1 MLKHWNKL
9 LNTDC
14 KVVDIGSH
22 TVYPI
27 FKVGS
32 SSLFAVADKVYTNKQ
47 IKVCEHIDIMIRDP
61 GDRFI
66 SGINEYSRQNK
77 ISVEETWDLVE
88 QDRLVDRH
96 FAPQYIWLFH
106 LYKFYKGK
114 VTLRPFKYI
123 KKITNK
129 HMKTYN
135 SKKQKNQAVALLK
148 SFVEVDYELI
158 EHYNKTFELGELVRE
173 YKNALS

>member
-14 KVVDIGSH
+14 KVVDVGSH

-47 IKVCEHIDIMIRDP
+47 INACEHIDIMIRDP

-66 SGINEYSRQNK
+66 SGINEYSRQNQLD
-77 ISVEETWDLVE
+77 VEQTWELVE
-88 QDRLVDRH
+88 QGKLVDRH
-96 FAPQYIWLFH
+96 FAPQYVWLFH
-106 LYKFYKGK
+106 LFKFYKGNI
-114 VTLRPFKYI
+114 TLRPFRYI
-123 KKITNK
+123 KKITDK
-129 HMKTYN
+129 HMTSYN
-135 SKKQKNQAVALLK
+135 RKKQKNKPVALLK
-148 SFVEVDYELI
+148 SFVEIDYQLI
-158 EHYNKTFELGELVRE
+158 EQYNKTFKLGELIRE